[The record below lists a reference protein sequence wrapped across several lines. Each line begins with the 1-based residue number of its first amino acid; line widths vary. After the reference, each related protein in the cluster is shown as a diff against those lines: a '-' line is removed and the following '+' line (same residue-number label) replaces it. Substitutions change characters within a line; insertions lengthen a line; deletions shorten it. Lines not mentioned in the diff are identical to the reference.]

1 MKLNS
6 LGVPTVLP
14 CGRWWC
20 PLLPRPD
27 CPVHTVV
34 GRPIDCPLTAEPT
47 VALVDEYHI
56 RYVAELQRVFETHK
70 ARLGYG
76 SSELEIY

>member
-1 MKLNS
+1 M
-6 LGVPTVLP
+6 
-14 CGRWWC
+14 
-20 PLLPRPD
+20 
-27 CPVHTVV
+27 HTVV

-47 VALVDEYHI
+47 VALVDEYHK